1 MENIMNIAAITLENG
16 SAAYAAGRTVMSETG
31 LPGDTKVEYVGH
43 RSRWTGTGYR
53 NSLYRIVGTD
63 DLLVIRH
70 NDGPVNNLDWDNVEV
85 IQGYFRKQREFGREV
100 GFISKMYDVP
110 FEVCLALGTNQEVY
124 PKFIGAIKVARD
136 NNLRYTKLRLM
147 GDLKAGINRRKDGL
161 LAVLGSELY
170 DAIGIESMGQ
180 KNSERLALYVAKM
193 LG

>member
-1 MENIMNIAAITLENG
+1 MKKIVTIADINLENG
-16 SAAYAAGRTVMSETG
+16 SAAYAAGRTVMSETR
-31 LPGDTKVEYVGH
+31 LPADTKVEYVGH

-70 NDGPVNNLDWDNVEV
+70 NDGPVDNLDWDNVEV
-85 IQGYFRKQREFGREV
+85 IHGYFRKQREYGREV
-100 GFISKMYDVP
+100 GVLSKMYDIP

-124 PKFIGAIKVARD
+124 PRFTEAIKVARD
-136 NNLRYTKLRLM
+136 KVGRTRLLA
-147 GDLKAGINRRKDGL
+147 DLKAGINRRKDGL

-193 LG
+193 LE